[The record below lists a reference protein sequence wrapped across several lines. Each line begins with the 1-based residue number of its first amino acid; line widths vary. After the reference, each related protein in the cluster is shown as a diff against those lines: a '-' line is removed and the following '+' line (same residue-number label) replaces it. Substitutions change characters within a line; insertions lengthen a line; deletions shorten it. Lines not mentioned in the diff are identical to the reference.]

1 MKFKVENL
9 YLELFKNIKEEI
21 KNLLTFKDVTGKI
34 ALMFFKYFN
43 KDILELPQFVD
54 GEKILQY
61 IENKNNNKL
70 VNFEKINV
78 LIDLIKLGKYF
89 DEYKVQN
96 EQIEKMN
103 NENNKKFT
111 FEDFECFKNK
121 FDINSILKIKNMP
134 SFQYF
139 LLNNYNNI
147 EKLLKIVTNEKIN
160 NIFQPSPYIYM
171 PFWVFIIRIM
181 SSTNCLIFD
190 NNENPYQKKLTQT
203 IRRKILL
210 SMQNNQNINLS
221 WINIITDNIKND
233 IIFDK
238 KIQMFYNFFNK
249 FCSTKFYS
257 KSEITE
263 YIENILIEFY
273 ESLFEIIITNKFNEL
288 LDTEINSNKFDALDF
303 IKDPKEY
310 IKKFINRNILEQI
323 LQRPNC
329 LNYSNSLNDFINVI
343 RNAQTSL
350 KDKVEKLEKK
360 LKKDYEY
367 DLILI

>member
-1 MKFKVENL
+1 
-9 YLELFKNIKEEI
+9 
-21 KNLLTFKDVTGKI
+21 
-34 ALMFFKYFN
+34 
-43 KDILELPQFVD
+43 
-54 GEKILQY
+54 
-61 IENKNNNKL
+61 
-70 VNFEKINV
+70 
-78 LIDLIKLGKYF
+78 
-89 DEYKVQN
+89 
-96 EQIEKMN
+96 
-103 NENNKKFT
+103 
-111 FEDFECFKNK
+111 
-121 FDINSILKIKNMP
+121 MP

-139 LLNNYNNI
+139 LINNYNNI

-210 SMQNNQNINLS
+210 SIYEKKLTQIIRKKILSSMQNNQNINLS

-233 IIFDK
+233 IMFDK

-257 KSEITE
+257 KSEITI
-263 YIENILIEFY
+263 YIEKHLIEFY

-310 IKKFINRNILEQI
+310 IKKFINRDILEQI

-367 DLILI
+367 DLILISKVKHKRIINSKEL